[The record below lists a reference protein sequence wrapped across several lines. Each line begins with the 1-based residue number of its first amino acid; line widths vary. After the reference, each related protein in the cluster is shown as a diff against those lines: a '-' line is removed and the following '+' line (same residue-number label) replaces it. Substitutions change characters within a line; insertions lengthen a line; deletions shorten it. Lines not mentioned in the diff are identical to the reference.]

1 MSWLISLAG
10 KEAPTS
16 DCQNVMIQRF
26 SVDQQLVVLTPMAL
40 KCMVRNS
47 KERELSE
54 QSLFLSVFVGFF
66 QFHPKNF
73 VAFTDYGIFPIFM
86 VKNNE
91 DIRHK
96 EIKCLDNCRKSPPI
110 FI

>member
-1 MSWLISLAG
+1 MDGACEARLPKLQQYLPFPQRAKDYYVSYPDEKARIDQLITVISSAG
-10 KEAPTS
+10 TQY
-16 DCQNVMIQRF
+16 DCF
-26 SVDQQLVVLTPMAL
+26 SCEV
-40 KCMVRNS
+40 
-47 KERELSE
+47 
-54 QSLFLSVFVGFF
+54 VFVGFF

-73 VAFTDYGIFPIFM
+73 VAFTDYGIFTIFM
-86 VKNNE
+86 VKNKE